1 MNRAILLMILA
12 VFLALPATAFGGM
25 LPDTAVGIAEELDT
39 QLANRLD
46 LPETPVKGRSLIVTT
61 PVNLNNLDRTSP
73 LARQLAEEMTT
84 WFVRSGYR
92 VQEIRKGKNILFEP
106 LSGETLLTR
115 RVRLL
120 DEGNVQS
127 ALILAGTY
135 IVTTKNVRFSIR
147 LIHAPTNE
155 VLAMSSRTLP
165 VSAEMYELMAEH
177 SGGPGGSGRALSALR
192 PSVGTR
198 LGGGRAMR

>member
-1 MNRAILLMILA
+1 MKRAILLVILA
-12 VFLALPATAFGGM
+12 VCLAMPAAALGGM
-25 LPDTAVGIAEELDT
+25 LPETAAGIAEELDT
-39 QLANRLD
+39 QLAKRLEI
-46 LPETPVKGRSLIVTT
+46 PERPVQGRTLIVTT
-61 PVNLNNLDRTSP
+61 PVNLNNLDVTSP

-120 DEGNVQS
+120 DQGNVQS

-135 IVTTKNVRFSIR
+135 ITTTKNVRFSIR

-165 VSAEMYELMAEH
+165 VSAEMYELITDYGA
-177 SGGPGGSGRALSALR
+177 GQGKGGRAFSALK

-198 LGGGRAMR
+198 LGGTAMP